1 MHGAL
6 SAGIHVAEE
15 WLSYEKQ
22 VAQLR
27 ERGMEI
33 RDATAT
39 PKHHPSA
46 ALRREVLQR
55 PRHIL
60 RRKPGP

>member
-1 MHGAL
+1 M
-6 SAGIHVAEE
+6 AEE